1 MGSRVTRTPLAAR
14 DLDELAEYL
23 RREAWLAVAL
33 RFVTSAEA
41 ACTVLAEHPHIGA
54 SLGLLGADIRRW
66 HIDGFGN
73 HVILYRLT
81 DHGVEIVRILHAAR
95 DLESLFHDEPF

>member
-23 RREAWLAVAL
+23 RREAGLAVAL
-33 RFVTSAEA
+33 RFVASAEA

-54 SLGLLGADIRRW
+54 SVGLPGTDIRRW

-73 HVILYRLT
+73 HVILYR
-81 DHGVEIVRILHAAR
+81 
-95 DLESLFHDEPF
+95 